1 MAQMQEP
8 QREQPP
14 REAAG
19 RSYVPWSSSRV
30 YLHALHDLKESKQPV
45 NATVVNWLPN
55 IATSFQRV
63 GMHPSAHLN
72 LSHVFRVF

>member
-19 RSYVPWSSSRV
+19 RSYVPWSSSHV
-30 YLHALHDLKESKQPV
+30 YLHALQDLKKYATNQSNGCQLVAKYCNLLSKD
-45 NATVVNWLPN
+45 L
-55 IATSFQRV
+55 IR
-63 GMHPSAHLN
+63 MHPSAHLTCFTE
-72 LSHVFRVF
+72 SSG